1 MYSSQVSGSI
11 RGLELSLVANCNTK
25 MPTRTTIRI
34 MGNLV
39 EEISIV
45 NHNQVQT

>member
-1 MYSSQVSGSI
+1 
-11 RGLELSLVANCNTK
+11 

-34 MGNLV
+34 MGSLV

>member
-11 RGLELSLVANCNTK
+11 RGLELSFVANCNTK

-34 MGNLV
+34 MGSLV

-45 NHNQVQT
+45 NHNQVKT